1 MNKLLKLLVALIA
14 ASGITFADTQ
24 LTDSISVGGFVDMS
38 YTDADNANESTS
50 GIDQVEFDF
59 SFDNGGKATAQVD
72 IEYENG
78 AGGVNVEEAY
88 VNYALSENS
97 YITIGRFETLLL
109 QDGSEPTD
117 LYQFSNAY
125 DFFGVN
131 ANALLHDLGDQGIK
145 YTNGGLAI
153 SVVDNGDDKISDGN
167 TIALDEFGTPIGVT
181 NSGDYSIEVAYTQA
195 LSDTI
200 TAFIGA
206 RMFENDL
213 PGANLDGDIINFH
226 VTYEEGPWVIGGEI
240 VVADEQALNVLIAD
254 LAAQGTNADA
264 DLFQI
269 FANYSYNE
277 NNSVTFRYSEAEL
290 DSNIAGVQ
298 SRDFDKFTI
307 AHNSAL
313 SHDLGLVIE
322 YSMEEDSAN
331 NGALDRDVFAVELLY
346 AF

>member
-1 MNKLLKLLVALIA
+1 MNKLLKLSVALIA
-14 ASGITFADTQ
+14 ASGIAFADTQ

-38 YTDADNANESTS
+38 YTDGDNARESTS

-78 AGGVNVEEAY
+78 IGGVGVEEAY
-88 VNYALSENS
+88 IDYALSDNA
-97 YITIGRFETLLL
+97 YITVGRFETMML

-117 LYQFSNAY
+117 LYQYSNAY
-125 DFFGVN
+125 DFFGTNIN
-131 ANALLHDLGDQGIK
+131 AFLHDLGDQGIK
-145 YTNGGLAI
+145 YTNGNFAVSI
-153 SVVDNGDDKISDGN
+153 VDNGDDKIGDGDTFN
-167 TIALDEFGTPIGVT
+167 GDLT
-181 NSGDYSIEVAYTQA
+181 GDYSIELGYTAA
-195 LSDTI
+195 LSDNL

-206 RMFENDL
+206 RMYEAEVQNVN
-213 PGANLDGDIINFH
+213 ADGDIVNLH
-226 VTYEEGPWVIGGEI
+226 LTYEEGPWVIGGEI
-240 VVADEQALNVLIAD
+240 VMVDAEAAA
-254 LAAQGTNADA
+254 LAAADDDL

-277 NNSVTFRYSEAEL
+277 NNSLTFRYSEAEL
-290 DSNIAGVQ
+290 SAEGVA
-298 SRDFDKFTI
+298 DVDLDKFTI

-322 YSMEEDSAN
+322 YSMEDGSD
-331 NGALDRDVFAVELLY
+331 GTISVDQDILAVELIY